1 LSREIVL
8 KTLRALGSADLL
20 KLDLQIFEMS
30 HGLLVFF
37 FKDFFFLLNYLKTSE
52 LGLTKSVGFHL
63 GGLAVRIRAISS
75 Y

>member
-1 LSREIVL
+1 MVL

-30 HGLLVFF
+30 HRLLVFF

-52 LGLTKSVGFHL
+52 LGLTESVGFHL
-63 GGLAVRIRAISS
+63 GGLTI
-75 Y
+75 